1 MAHHEGGDV
10 DAFLPKINSPHR
22 KEGPAMTTT
31 QTGTATSTTSAPS
44 AAPSQ
49 TQLQQ
54 QARSEAEQ
62 RRQDAEQQ
70 AQRTIDKEAAM
81 AVEESRRAMQF
92 IAEGKTADAMAAIER
107 AAGMIDIA
115 LLPVDATAEIIDT
128 APADLDSIRD
138 IASAAD
144 AAMFVRDFPLT
155 RLMLGMLISEIR
167 VRTFHLPLVA
177 YPLAMR
183 EAARLLDQN
192 QTDEARGVLQAAIDS
207 LVVIDRIIPLP
218 LVLAR
223 LAIST
228 AESARDQDRE
238 AARRFLSLARTEL
251 DRAVE
256 LGYSANDD
264 DYKALSKT
272 VSDLEKQLR
281 GNENVSSSFG
291 ELKEKFENFM
301 KRLTGG
307 ERSSKVQK
315 KSKSDDKSKASE
327 PQPSTT
333 ATAQPS

>member
-1 MAHHEGGDV
+1 
-10 DAFLPKINSPHR
+10 
-22 KEGPAMTTT
+22 MTTT

-49 TQLQQ
+49 TQIQQ

-107 AAGMIDIA
+107 AAGMIDVLVARNPDTA

>member
-1 MAHHEGGDV
+1 
-10 DAFLPKINSPHR
+10 
-22 KEGPAMTTT
+22 MTTT
-31 QTGTATSTTSAPS
+31 TTPADTATSATTSAPS

-49 TQLQQ
+49 TQLQR

-62 RRQDAEQQ
+62 RRQDAEEQ

-81 AVEESRRAMQF
+81 AVEETRRALQF
-92 IAEGKTADAMAAIER
+92 LAQMKTADAMASIER
-107 AAGMIDIA
+107 AAGMIDVLVARSPDIA
-115 LLPVDATAEIIDT
+115 LLPVDAAAEIIDT

-144 AAMFVRDFPLT
+144 AAMFVRDFPT
-155 RLMLGMLISEIR
+155 ARLMLGMLISEIR
-167 VRTFHLPLVA
+167 VRAFHLPLVA

-192 QTDEARGVLQAAIDS
+192 QTDEARGVLQAAINS

-228 AESARDQDRE
+228 AESLRDQDRE

-264 DYKALSKT
+264 DHKTLSKT

-281 GNENVSSSFG
+281 GNENASSGFS
-291 ELKEKFENFM
+291 EVKEKFENFM

-307 ERSSKVQK
+307 ERSSKVEK
-315 KSKSDDKSKASE
+315 KSKPDDKSKASE

>member
-1 MAHHEGGDV
+1 
-10 DAFLPKINSPHR
+10 
-22 KEGPAMTTT
+22 MTTT

-49 TQLQQ
+49 TQIQQ

-62 RRQDAEQQ
+62 RRQDAEEQ

-107 AAGMIDIA
+107 AAGMIDVLVARNPDIA

-333 ATAQPS
+333 AAAQPS